1 MWPESGDRSEMQ
13 NRRRPERQGKTGR
26 IVLVALGAIAGLAM
40 GMLLADKLG
49 GLEAIERKHSR
60 RRHRQNGWRT
70 DGRRSE
76 SFDELPDDHSELAPE
91 AISHLHL
98 TEHLLDQAP
107 RRAESR
113 RAESRRAGSR
123 RSESRSGRGL
133 RNSLYRGTAYLS
145 DTDPAPAPE
154 SAPVVPLDELEERVL
169 EAFQND
175 PMLAHR
181 AIDIGAVSPGEIEL
195 TGWVAAPAEIDYAL
209 TIARGVPGV
218 EQVLNSLAAN
228 ADAVD

>member
-1 MWPESGDRSEMQ
+1 MQ

-26 IVLVALGAIAGLAM
+26 IVLVALGALAGLAM

-49 GLEAIERKHSR
+49 GLEAIERKRSR

-91 AISHLHL
+91 SISHLHL
-98 TEHLLDQAP
+98 TEHLVDQAP

-113 RAESRRAGSR
+113 RAGVR

-133 RNSLYRGTAYLS
+133 RNSLYRSTPYLS
-145 DTDPAPAPE
+145 ETDGAPDPE

-181 AIDIGAVSPGEIEL
+181 AIDIGALSPGEIEL

-218 EQVLNSLAAN
+218 EQVLNSLTAN